1 MCRLI
6 GYRGKTN
13 ILLSELVEK
22 PENSLIKQSLKTKL
36 GKKGINAD
44 GFGISWY
51 NQDIDDT
58 PGIFKSTQP
67 AWNDGNL
74 KHICNK
80 ISSNCFLGHV
90 RASTVGDVTIN
101 NCHPFSHLKYSF
113 IHNGTIKHFEK
124 IRRPLLNVL
133 DEKLFYRIKAQTDS
147 EHLFFLIMHFLL
159 NDAEQSLEQSILK
172 AFSWVIENQ
181 HQEDE
186 EHFSKLNIIITDG
199 NNIIAT
205 RFTSKNNE
213 AIPLYYNINYDNC
226 SIIIASEMLFNI
238 ESTDWN
244 LLPQNSYLTAGEI
257 PLKIQVKSF

>member
-1 MCRLI
+1 M
-6 GYRGKTN
+6 
-13 ILLSELVEK
+13 
-22 PENSLIKQSLKTKL
+22 
-36 GKKGINAD
+36 
-44 GFGISWY
+44 
-51 NQDIDDT
+51 
-58 PGIFKSTQP
+58 
-67 AWNDGNL
+67 
-74 KHICNK
+74 
-80 ISSNCFLGHV
+80 
-90 RASTVGDVTIN
+90 
-101 NCHPFSHLKYSF
+101 
-113 IHNGTIKHFEK
+113 
-124 IRRPLLNVL
+124 
-133 DEKLFYRIKAQTDS
+133 
-147 EHLFFLIMHFLL
+147 
-159 NDAEQSLEQSILK
+159 K

-205 RFTSKNNE
+205 RFASKNNE